1 MPNVWRMLW
10 SFHLK
15 DNQQQLLINYSLYLV
30 LIDKHIAGTKN
41 EKLNPISIPMHG
53 SWIFQGV
60 LVSID
65 ILLSSI
71 IFISCLLINKNYLK
85 EGHGDRI

>member
-1 MPNVWRMLW
+1 MKGPQHSPYMRH
-10 SFHLK
+10 SFTPTLRKNCFTIHPL
-15 DNQQQLLINYSLYLV
+15 
-30 LIDKHIAGTKN
+30 HIAGTKN

-71 IFISCLLINKNYLK
+71 IFISCLVINKNYLK
-85 EGHGDRI
+85 EGHIEPSS